1 VTLIRA
7 TPTSYAD
14 ALSDDTLGRRF
25 KRWFWRP
32 PRPHGEVI
40 PDRTVSVLE
49 LFYDLVYVVVI
60 AQAAHPLAE
69 HVSTRTTAEFAVV
82 FALIWTAWVNGSLYL
97 ELHGRQDGRT
107 RSFVFVQMGVLVLLA
122 VFTADAAGDGGRGFA
137 LVYAI
142 FLTIL
147 TLLWNSVRLQ
157 DRRGHQEY
165 VSAAGRYVALQAAA
179 AVVMLVSAFLPDDAR
194 LLVWTVVAVASVACF
209 AVLGRTDIIARGMP
223 PTDSL
228 VERFGLF
235 TIVVLGEFV
244 FGVVDGLSTPERD
257 ALTITTGM
265 IALMIGFGFWWLY
278 FDLIGRRP
286 PRRESGAIATW
297 LLGHLRRADTG
308 EHCVVALGRRCVE
321 PAGARPDRR
330 DPRRRRATRG
340 RLPTAQLCPRRGS
353 GCCASRRLGAPD
365 TVALRVIAGGH
376 PGRAVVLRRQPVP
389 CRRRLAC

>member
-1 VTLIRA
+1 MYRLPPITNTRIAVTLIRA
-7 TPTSYAD
+7 APTSYAD

-40 PDRTVSVLE
+40 ADRTVSALE
-49 LFYDLVYVVVI
+49 LFYDLVYVAVI

-69 HVSTRTTAEFAVV
+69 HVSARTTAEFAVV
-82 FALIWTAWVNGSLYL
+82 FGLIWTAWVNGSLYV

-137 LVYAI
+137 LVYAA
-142 FLTIL
+142 FLAIL

-157 DRRGHQEY
+157 DRRGHQDA
-165 VSAAGRYVALQAAA
+165 VSAAGRYYVALQAAA
-179 AVVMLVSAFLPDDAR
+179 TIVMFVSAFLPEDAR
-194 LLVWTVVAVASVACF
+194 LLVWTAVAIASVACF
-209 AVLGRTDIIARGMP
+209 AALGLSDILEWGMP

-228 VERFGLF
+228 LERLGLF

-244 FGVVDGLSTPERD
+244 FGVVDGLSTPHRG

-286 PRRESGAIATW
+286 PRRESRRDRDVAARTPAHHHVDRRSG
-297 LLGHLRRADTG
+297 GGDGQPDRPRERRAHTG
-308 EHCVVALGRRCVE
+308 EHCVVGV
-321 PAGARPDRR
+321 G
-330 DPRRRRATRG
+330 RRRAEPARADPDRTD
-340 RLPTAQLCPRRGS
+340 PR
-353 GCCASRRLGAPD
+353 
-365 TVALRVIAGGH
+365 
-376 PGRAVVLRRQPVP
+376 
-389 CRRRLAC
+389 